1 MATTLPWQIG
11 VELAEEKDLGTETLR
26 LPALLLRSALLCALV
41 VLLKNIGLLCLKIL
55 HTMYLTCDCWLL
67 LL

>member
-1 MATTLPWQIG
+1 MNLPWQIG

-41 VLLKNIGLLCLKIL
+41 VLLKKIVA
-55 HTMYLTCDCWLL
+55 CSV
-67 LL
+67 